1 MRLSNAVR
9 KAENFVGITTV
20 LLMIVLIAVQV
31 VFRYALDSPLAWTEE
46 LNRLA
51 MVWLSCIGAAIAMR
65 ERAHVQIEVLY
76 DHVPAPVQT
85 LFRLLGHV
93 IVIGFSLFMV
103 VYGVILV
110 SGLFANRV
118 GALDLPLAV
127 FFMPLPLAG
136 ALFLFHVVC
145 EPPPRNPTKVSID

>member
-51 MVWLSCIGAAIAMR
+51 MVW
-65 ERAHVQIEVLY
+65 
-76 DHVPAPVQT
+76 
-85 LFRLLGHV
+85 
-93 IVIGFSLFMV
+93 
-103 VYGVILV
+103 
-110 SGLFANRV
+110 
-118 GALDLPLAV
+118 
-127 FFMPLPLAG
+127 
-136 ALFLFHVVC
+136 
-145 EPPPRNPTKVSID
+145 